1 MQNKKDALMDE
12 YHEVKEGIKS
22 ENEKKKQLELKQ
34 KKEQDRLDKRNRV

>member
-1 MQNKKDALMDE
+1 MQSKKDALMDE

-34 KKEQDRLDKRNRV
+34 KKEEAKEEKK